1 MRVLLVDVETSGISW
16 DEGARV
22 IEVAAALFDTKYAAV
37 IESFSSLIRHHSN
50 EAEPI
55 NGIPA
60 VLLLEQGA
68 DPEQVWDRFL
78 RLSVEAECFCAYNE
92 AFDRGF
98 VTRSLGTDAVI
109 DHASIIENWDPDK
122 PWVDAMSDI
131 PWGVSGSKALTAVAL
146 GLGLGVASA
155 HRAMV
160 DVELMARCFA
170 RLHERLYLQHLEG
183 SPQRHDGDFLGPI
196 FRLGMRPKVRVVAKV
211 SYDARQAAKDAGFQW
226 DAERREW
233 WRMMAKEDIEG
244 LPFRAVEK
252 A

>member
-1 MRVLLVDVETSGISW
+1 MRVLLVDTETSGISW

-22 IEVAAALFDTKYAAV
+22 IEVAAALFDTKHAAV
-37 IESFSSLIRHHSN
+37 IESFSSLIRHDRN

-60 VLLLEQGA
+60 GLLLEQGA
-68 DPEQVWDRFL
+68 EPARVWDRFL

-98 VTRSLGTDAVI
+98 VTQSLGMLTEPAI
-109 DHASIIENWDPDK
+109 LENWDPK
-122 PWVDAMSDI
+122 PWVDAMTDI

-155 HRAMV
+155 HRAWV
-160 DVELMARCFA
+160 DVELMARCLS
-170 RLHERLYLQHLEG
+170 RLNDRLYLEHLEDPG
-183 SPQRHDGDFLGPI
+183 FDVYNGEYLAPV

-211 SYDARQAAKDAGFQW
+211 SYDARQSAKDAGFQW
-226 DAERREW
+226 DTERREW
-233 WRMMAKEDIEG
+233 WRMMAQEDISG
-244 LPFRAVEK
+244 LPFRAVER
-252 A
+252 AL